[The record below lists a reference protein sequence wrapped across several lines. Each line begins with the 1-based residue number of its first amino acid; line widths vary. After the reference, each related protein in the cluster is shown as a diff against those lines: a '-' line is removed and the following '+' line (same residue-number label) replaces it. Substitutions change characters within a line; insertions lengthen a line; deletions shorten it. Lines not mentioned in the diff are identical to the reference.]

1 MTSINEKLGFKR
13 PGKRAFMKNL
23 PGDRALRN
31 RVTSAK
37 CPACDRTGAH
47 LSRLR
52 GQEGW
57 LTCGWCN
64 HTWELPA

>member
-1 MTSINEKLGFKR
+1 MSHINQKLGLRAAGKR
-13 PGKRAFMKNL
+13 PMMKNL
-23 PGDRALRN
+23 PEDRALRN

-37 CPACDRTGAH
+37 CPSCDRTGAH

-57 LTCGWCN
+57 LVCSWCN